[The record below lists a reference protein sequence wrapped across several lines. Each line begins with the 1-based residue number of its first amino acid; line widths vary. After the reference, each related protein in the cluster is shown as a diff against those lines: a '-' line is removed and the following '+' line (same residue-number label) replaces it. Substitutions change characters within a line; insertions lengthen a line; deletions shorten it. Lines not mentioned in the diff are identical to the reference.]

1 LKLQK
6 LHYENFRNHHA
17 LTFEPS
23 EGINLIYGLNG
34 SGKTSV
40 LEGIHYCALTK
51 GFVNS
56 ADSECLMFDHDF
68 FLLEGTFLSVQEH
81 STSVKVAYTKEKEKS
96 VTVNNVDIKPFSQH
110 IGRLP
115 CITFTPSELI
125 IVTGSPSERRRFL
138 DTAISQTNRRYLEDL
153 LAYRKVLQQ
162 RNALL
167 LQLRD
172 RQMLHHEMLPL
183 WTEMLARLAAS
194 IVFIRLEFL
203 TAFSQPFHEVAQHF
217 SRAEYP
223 SIFYRSAFGK
233 MSDTFTLDTLYDI
246 FIMKYEE
253 VQRVE
258 ILRAQTMVGPHR
270 DDLIFLLNDKEIK
283 KYASQGQLR
292 TFLITLK
299 LAEHRFFSELLG
311 ESPLCL
317 LDDIFSELDINRV
330 KDIFTLL
337 ESCGQSIIT
346 STEERP
352 AKNVSSFA
360 IEMLKN

>member
-1 LKLQK
+1 MELQTI
-6 LHYENFRNHHA
+6 HYENFRNHQS
-17 LTFEPS
+17 LIFEPN
-23 EGINLIYGLNG
+23 EGINLIYGVNG

-56 ADSECLMFDHDF
+56 ADSECLMFNSDF
-68 FLLEGTFLSVQEH
+68 FFLEGHFLSSEKI
-81 STSVKVAYTKEKEKS
+81 STSVKVGYTKEKEKG
-96 VTVNNVDIKPFSQH
+96 VTVNNLDIKPFSQH

-115 CITFTPSELI
+115 CITFSPSELI
-125 IVTGSPSERRRFL
+125 IVTGPPSERRRFL
-138 DTAISQTNRRYLEDL
+138 DTAISQTNHRYLEDL

-172 RQMLHHEMLPL
+172 RQVFSDDMLSL

-194 IVFIRLEFL
+194 IISIRLAFL
-203 TAFSQPFHEVAQHF
+203 SAFSQPFYEVSQHF
-217 SRAEYP
+217 SRCEYP
-223 SIFYRSAFGK
+223 SIVYRSSIGK
-233 MSDTFTLDTLYDI
+233 ITDTITPDALYDI
-246 FIMKYEE
+246 FIRKFKE
-253 VQRVE
+253 VQHTE
-258 ILRAQTMVGPHR
+258 LMRAQTMIGPHR
-270 DDLIFLLNDKEIK
+270 DDLTFLLNDKEIK

-317 LDDIFSELDINRV
+317 LDDIFSELDSIRV
-330 KDIFTLL
+330 KNIFTLL

-346 STEERP
+346 STEVRS
-352 AKNVSSFA
+352 AQHISLFA
-360 IEMLKN
+360 IESLKK